1 MMTTAPVPT
10 HIVKE
15 IPPQDYV
22 WSHSLHLRREKT
34 TTASWLLIGQSS

>member
-15 IPPQDYV
+15 IPPQV
-22 WSHSLHLRREKT
+22 KVSLGRVAKSVVHTLRRGKT
-34 TTASWLLIGQSS
+34 TTAS